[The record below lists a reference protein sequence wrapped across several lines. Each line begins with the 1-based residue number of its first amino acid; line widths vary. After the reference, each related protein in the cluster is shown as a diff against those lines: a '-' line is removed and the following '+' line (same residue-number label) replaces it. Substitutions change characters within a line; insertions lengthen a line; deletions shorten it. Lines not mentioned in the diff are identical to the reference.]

1 MATTNINT
9 FGLFDTLESAL
20 MKIEYADSITVM
32 LLNQS
37 NLKKHDE
44 IILSALLDLIN
55 EVRGNLMK
63 VFYERDCCDLA
74 DGEYRN

>member
-1 MATTNINT
+1 MTAINT
-9 FGLFDTLESAL
+9 STSGLFDTLESAL
-20 MKIEYADSITVM
+20 MKIQYADSIAVM

-55 EVRGNLMK
+55 EARVNLTK
-63 VFYERDCCDLA
+63 IFYERDCCNVVD
-74 DGEYRN
+74 DEYRN

>member
-1 MATTNINT
+1 MATANIST
-9 FGLFDTLESAL
+9 SGLFDTLESAL
-20 MKIEYADSITVM
+20 MKIEYADSIAVM

-63 VFYERDCCDLA
+63 VFYERDCRDLA

>member
-1 MATTNINT
+1 MTTININT

-32 LLNQS
+32 LLSQS

-63 VFYERDCCDLA
+63 VFYEWDCGGLA